1 MSSNKK
7 TRPARRR
14 SSFKLRITV
23 WITLLI
29 AVVSSLGIGG
39 ILITGSQIA
48 DSRLQNELI
57 STVERNV
64 DEIEYKN
71 GILEIENDFAFFVDE
86 VYCNVFD
93 SSGRYIDGESPAALI
108 NSKNLKNG
116 EVGTFETDGNKYYYY
131 DTRLDF
137 NKYEYE
143 IDAFSGKIIKYEA
156 DTAMSGLSDPVYKS
170 TEFKDGINSEKAID
184 IALEHTGL
192 TRDEVSSLS
201 VELPANAD
209 RTVFKVEFICSNSTY
224 PPVWVRG
231 FINADAAKSAFDAI
245 NRTVIYILPAFI
257 VIAAVGAYLIS
268 RKTMKPVENIC
279 RSAHEITDGTDLSK
293 RIEMEKSAGE
303 IYTLAETFNDM
314 LARLQTSF
322 ENEKQFTSDA
332 SHELRTPLAVIKA
345 ECEYALSDNAS
356 EEDMLEALSSI
367 DEQTDKMTKLIT
379 ALLTL
384 SRTEQG
390 DKRYKLEDT
399 DLSELVKKTC
409 ADFVPA
415 KNITLT
421 ADIEDDI
428 IIPAQAQLI
437 SLMLENLLSNAVKYG
452 RDGGHIEVRLKKD
465 SGITLDSLSVDGG
478 ACRDG
483 FLMQFQA
490 DITGK
495 KVVRPKVKETTA
507 LGAAYLAGLATGFW
521 QNKNQLTATKQYDGE
536 FIPNMTAERRKK
548 LFDGWQKAV
557 GRSKNWAEP

>member
-7 TRPARRR
+7 ARPARRR

-108 NSKNLKNG
+108 NSENRKNG
-116 EVGTFETDGNKYYYY
+116 VVGTFETDGNKYYYY

-184 IALEHTGL
+184 IALEHAGL

-245 NRTVIYILPAFI
+245 TMTVIYILPAFI
-257 VIAAVGAYLIS
+257 IIAAVGAYLIS

-367 DEQTDKMTKLIT
+367 DEQTDKMTKLVT

-409 ADFVPA
+409 ADFVLA

-421 ADIEDDI
+421 ADIEDNI

-465 SGITLDSLSVDGG
+465 NGIVLSVKDDGIG
-478 ACRDG
+478 IKEEDLPKIWGRFYRADESRSRESG
-483 FLMQFQA
+483 FGLGLSLVSQIA
-490 DITGK
+490 ALHGGK
-495 KVVRPKVKETTA
+495 VSASSVYGEGSEFTVTF
-507 LGAAYLAGLATGFW
+507 YW
-521 QNKNQLTATKQYDGE
+521 YNSINK
-536 FIPNMTAERRKK
+536 
-548 LFDGWQKAV
+548 
-557 GRSKNWAEP
+557 